1 MNIKTN
7 FKFHWD
13 FKKKL
18 GYFYPMVFTKNSK
31 ASKNISQLLML
42 GFVSKVLFVL
52 CGSFFLASV
61 EENVYSNYSFSSA
74 VDEIEGVFSL
84 VQYSELAYEKDVE
97 DLLKKGKDSFA
108 NPFLT
113 LLDNPSKRIASEFQ
127 LGKSKSSWIQ
137 VLENSLPFYIRS
149 KRLKVYC

>member
-1 MNIKTN
+1 
-7 FKFHWD
+7 
-13 FKKKL
+13 
-18 GYFYPMVFTKNSK
+18 MVFTKNSK

-42 GFVSKVLFVL
+42 GIVSKVLFVL

-74 VDEIEGVFSL
+74 VDEIE

-149 KRLKVYC
+149 KRLKVYCWMSANYFLTPTLTFNYDPKYWGKYL

>member
-1 MNIKTN
+1 M
-7 FKFHWD
+7 D
-13 FKKKL
+13 FTINSRVSQKISRLLLL
-18 GYFYPMVFTKNSK
+18 G
-31 ASKNISQLLML
+31 I
-42 GFVSKVLFVL
+42 VSKLLFVL

-84 VQYSELAYEKDVE
+84 VQYSELANEKDVE
-97 DLLKKGKDSFA
+97 NLLEKGKDSFA
-108 NPFLT
+108 NPLLT
-113 LLDNPSKRIASEFQ
+113 SFDNTSNRIAFEFQ
-127 LGKSKSSWIQ
+127 LGKSTSSWIR